1 MLSFHLRMI
10 VFFPAW
16 PGVFEKTDPGD
27 GKPASLASSINLI
40 AIRVEYWKTHLLT
53 WSTIEKHITSE
64 LSRTFYLSQF
74 SKNSFTIP
82 QVLNQPENLKQM
94 RILREL
100 KTERRLIFFKSIKY

>member
-74 SKNSFTIP
+74 SENSFTIP

-94 RILREL
+94 RIFKGAKNRT
-100 KTERRLIFFKSIKY
+100 KTYFF